1 MSLFK
6 ERANNSKLVIALP
19 NEIINYKN
27 QIKEL
32 SASSN
37 VTAEFNKLKNE
48 HASCMDVLSE
58 LEEQS
63 IRLKGD
69 IKKLKAENTR
79 LKKKLT
85 AMESSQ
91 AEQS

>member
-6 ERANNSKLVIALP
+6 ERANNSKLVIALR

-32 SASSN
+32 STSSN
-37 VTAEFNKLKNE
+37 LTAEFNKLKDE
-48 HASCMDVLSE
+48 HANCMDVLSE
-58 LEEQS
+58 LEEQL